1 MYQRIL
7 VALDG
12 GTASEAAL
20 DYAIPLAQAMGAEV
34 EVIYVVDDNSPFLD
48 VTGMDP
54 VRLLDDLVIAGE
66 NVLSAAASKLGPAG
80 LRYCTRLLSRH
91 MIQDDIATT
100 IVAEAAGWAADL
112 IVMGT
117 HGRRGALRLIMG
129 SVSRGVMVQTN
140 LPVLLV
146 CQGRDGIHSPISS
159 HVKELA

>member
-20 DYAIPLAQAMGAEV
+20 DDAIPLAQAVGAEV
-34 EVIYVVDDNSPFLD
+34 EVIYVVDDSSPFLD
-48 VTGMDP
+48 VMGMDP
-54 VRLLDDLVIAGE
+54 IRLIDDLAMVGE
-66 NVLSAAASKLGPAG
+66 SVLSAAANKLGRAG
-80 LRYCTRLLSRH
+80 VRYCTRLLSKH

-100 IVAEAAGWAADL
+100 IVAEAAGWPADL

-117 HGRRGALRLIMG
+117 HGRRGARRLIMG
-129 SVSRGVMVQTN
+129 SVSRGVMAQTN

-146 CQGRDGIHSPISS
+146 CQGRDGIHSPILS
-159 HVKELA
+159 HGKELA

>member
-20 DYAIPLAQAMGAEV
+20 DDAIPPAQAMGAEV
-34 EVIYVVDDNSPFLD
+34 EVIYAVDDSSPFLD

-54 VRLLDDLVIAGE
+54 DRLIDDLMMVGE
-66 NVLSAAASKLGPAG
+66 SVLSSAANKLGRAG
-80 LRYCTRLLSRH
+80 VRHCTRLLSKH

-100 IVAEAAGWAADL
+100 IVAEAAGWPADL

-117 HGRRGALRLIMG
+117 HGRRSARRLIMG
-129 SVSRGVMVQTN
+129 SVSRGRHRPDKPTSAAG
-140 LPVLLV
+140 LSG
-146 CQGRDGIHSPISS
+146 QGWHPQPDFVSR
-159 HVKELA
+159 